1 MTLSDLLF
9 LLSIL
14 SICGL
19 VYLLSKPTL
28 ERVVPKLKEE
38 LDKSEESNQIHAAR
52 SAVVRLTARG
62 LAGRLKPASYEDL
75 QRQIVLA
82 GSPSGMTPETLVAG
96 RLVTA
101 GAFGAGLC
109 LLVVI
114 AGEFLALPLALI
126 AGGIIGW
133 VTAKL
138 WFRSLVKTRQTRIM
152 RNLPYE
158 LDLLTLAVEAGLDF
172 VGGLQKVV
180 EKGRGGPLSDELQ
193 LVLRSIRLG
202 RTRSEAL
209 MEMAERVQV
218 PAVRSWVRTLVQA
231 DRMGTPLGRVLRL
244 QSERLRQRRSQ
255 DAERRANEAPVKML
269 FPLIFFIFPTVFLIL
284 FGPIVFRL
292 FFVGL

>member
-1 MTLSDLLF
+1 
-9 LLSIL
+9 
-14 SICGL
+14 
-19 VYLLSKPTL
+19 
-28 ERVVPKLKEE
+28 
-38 LDKSEESNQIHAAR
+38 
-52 SAVVRLTARG
+52 
-62 LAGRLKPASYEDL
+62 
-75 QRQIVLA
+75 
-82 GSPSGMTPETLVAG
+82 
-96 RLVTA
+96 
-101 GAFGAGLC
+101 
-109 LLVVI
+109 
-114 AGEFLALPLALI
+114 
-126 AGGIIGW
+126 
-133 VTAKL
+133 
-138 WFRSLVKTRQTRIM
+138 M